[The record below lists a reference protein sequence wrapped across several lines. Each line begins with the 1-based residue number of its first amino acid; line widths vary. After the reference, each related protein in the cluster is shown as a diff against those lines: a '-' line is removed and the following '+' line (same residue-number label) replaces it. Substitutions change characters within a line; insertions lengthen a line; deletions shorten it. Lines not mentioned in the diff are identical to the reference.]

1 MKNPM
6 EFFEHDRLLHIDMID
21 ALRDKT
27 TKVIYSEE
35 DGVLFCRGGW
45 LYEITAVSA
54 EATRKIAALMERK
67 SDIVAHQ
74 FKFIPDIFEV
84 TGEKEML
91 PCMQTSYN
99 KETPVKIPETDR
111 ITYRR
116 LTMEDLDFVCRTYR
130 YGENDSRYL
139 SDRISH
145 GMIGAFDGKRCVGFI
160 GEHSEGSMGIL
171 EVIPEYRRRGIA
183 TVLEGMMINKK
194 LKEGRIPYDH
204 VVLGNDASLGLQKSL
219 GMDKA
224 EGIVTW
230 LFTK

>member
-1 MKNPM
+1 MKDPK
-6 EFFEHDRLLHIDMID
+6 EFLERDRLLHIDMID
-21 ALRDKT
+21 ALLDKKT
-27 TKVIYSEE
+27 EVLYSEE
-35 DGVLFCRGGW
+35 DGVLFRRDGW
-45 LYEITAVSA
+45 LYELSA
-54 EATRKIAALMERK
+54 ETPEATEKIAALMEKGR
-67 SDIVAHQ
+67 DIVAHQ
-74 FKFIPDIFEV
+74 FKFIPNIFNV
-84 TGEKEML
+84 TGKMEML

-99 KETPVKIPETDR
+99 KGTPVKLPDTGK

-130 YGENDSRYL
+130 YGENEVKYIGS
-139 SDRISH
+139 RISH

-160 GEHSEGSMGIL
+160 GEHNEGSMGLL
-171 EVIPEYRRRGIA
+171 EVIPEYRRKGIA
-183 TVLEGMMINKK
+183 TALEGMMINKK

>member
-1 MKNPM
+1 
-6 EFFEHDRLLHIDMID
+6 
-21 ALRDKT
+21 
-27 TKVIYSEE
+27 
-35 DGVLFCRGGW
+35 
-45 LYEITAVSA
+45 
-54 EATRKIAALMERK
+54 MERK

-183 TVLEGMMINKK
+183 TALEGMMINKK